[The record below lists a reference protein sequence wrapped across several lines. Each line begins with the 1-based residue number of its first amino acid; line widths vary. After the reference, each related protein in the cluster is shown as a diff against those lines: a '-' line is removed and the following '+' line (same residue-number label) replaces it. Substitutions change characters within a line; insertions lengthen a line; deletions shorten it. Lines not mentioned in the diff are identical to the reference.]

1 MAQQQTRSAKELP
14 AWAIW
19 LGSLVIGVHFLAVGT
34 LVLSAANG
42 PWAVRLDERVMES
55 TASGPKFAETLSDVF
70 TPWYLEP
77 LRLTH
82 NYHYTPERMPKVQTW
97 DAGNRLLI
105 SSVYFEARLK
115 DARGTLLR
123 TIKFPGDTSNVWL
136 RHRYKLLALGL
147 GNDQPVQ
154 VNRAEVIPGPGKK
167 MGKVTFWDSSDQN
180 LWKLT
185 SEDEH
190 LVPKDRPVMQPSEW
204 SLLLA
209 HSYQRYLLRK
219 YDDAASVELIRHS
232 KDPVLPDFMYLPNLP
247 PNTFNE
253 LVCSFGEYRREN

>member
-1 MAQQQTRSAKELP
+1 MAHQHRSSKELP
-14 AWAIW
+14 IWAVRV
-19 LGSLVIGVHFLAVGT
+19 GSLLIGVHFLAVGT
-34 LVLSAANG
+34 LVLAAANG
-42 PWAVRLDERVMES
+42 PWAVRFDDRVMES
-55 TASGPKFAETLSDVF
+55 TASGPKFAEVINDVF
-70 TPWYLEP
+70 APTYLEP

-82 NYHYTPERMPKVQTW
+82 NYQYTPDRPLKVSTW

-105 SSVYFEARLK
+105 SSVYFEALLK
-115 DARGTLLR
+115 DAKGVLIR
-123 TIKFPGDTSNVWL
+123 TIKFPGDTGNFWV

-154 VNRAEVIPGPGKK
+154 VSRAEVVQAPGKK
-167 MGKVTFWDSSDQN
+167 MGKVAFWDASDQK

-185 SEDEH
+185 TEDEH
-190 LVPKDRPVMQPSEW
+190 MVPKDRPILQPSEW

-209 HSYQRYLLRK
+209 RAYQRYLLRQ

-232 KDPVLPDFMYLPNLP
+232 KDPVLPDFMYLPNPP